1 MDIPKLREET
11 PLCQN
16 VIHFNNAGASPMP
29 QPVYERLVT
38 YLQREKEIGGYEA
51 QAEHQPE
58 IEDAYRRLA
67 DLFGARPS
75 ELVQDQPKGGEST
88 RTTRH
93 LPSSESGHY
102 TAPAQQRLRTVCCR
116 LSKSKGP
123 AGLERPQA
131 MDRA

>member
-1 MDIPKLREET
+1 MDIASLREET

-38 YLQREKEIGGYEA
+38 YLQREREIGGYKA

-67 DLFGARPS
+67 DFKAPSPRPRGRHSQETHAR
-75 ELVQDQPKGGEST
+75 
-88 RTTRH
+88 
-93 LPSSESGHY
+93 
-102 TAPAQQRLRTVCCR
+102 
-116 LSKSKGP
+116 
-123 AGLERPQA
+123 
-131 MDRA
+131 